1 MWSVATNM
9 YMSRAADKGRSP
21 KSGRFGRG
29 FEVLTKRNY
38 FKTACYEAL
47 TQYIGIVGSCVYG
60 SELSSSIKGGELL
73 L

>member
-1 MWSVATNM
+1 MAWPRVGGEDLHMLSVATNM

-29 FEVLTKRNY
+29 FEVLTKRND

-47 TQYIGIVGSCVYG
+47 PKT
-60 SELSSSIKGGELL
+60 SE
-73 L
+73 